1 SLPMQLKNTDWG
13 NEGYGMYKKIE
24 GDGAWHAKFELLP
37 LKEMVYLEWCLEF
50 FSTMYFERGVDRT
63 KLMTEKSVW
72 FRLCGQEHVL
82 TLLEFAVLL
91 GLCKPSELD
100 HRLFAIYFSRLEVG
114 DKLFDHNEYWK
125 KIRKPNKTNKR
136 TLLIQEPLIRIIHR
150 LIVGALVHRL
160 GSKARCEKKELWMMS
175 ALEDAHGYY
184 VDKETKKCSK
194 SIECEKWTTK
204 MLAKELDFENQTLL
218 PSMLLPQPPRVTREQ
233 RQKLSGLNSS
243 WGDWDVSLNE
253 MERQEMV
260 ILHVQC

>member
-1 SLPMQLKNTDWG
+1 MFYVYSFDETLKDLIKMEYLHNDRDVFMDYSW
-13 NEGYGMYKKIE
+13 ERALAIE
-24 GDGAWHAKFELLP
+24 GD
-37 LKEMVYLEWCLEF
+37 VYPEWCLEF
-50 FSTMYFERGVDRT
+50 FSTMYFEKGVDRT
-63 KLMTEKSVW
+63 KLMTEKCVW
-72 FRLCGQEHVL
+72 FRL
-82 TLLEFAVLL
+82 
-91 GLCKPSELD
+91 
-100 HRLFAIYFSRLEVG
+100 Y
-114 DKLFDHNEYWK
+114 
-125 KIRKPNKTNKR
+125 RKPNKT
-136 TLLIQEPLIRIIHR
+136 T
-150 LIVGALVHRL
+150 
-160 GSKARCEKKELWMMS
+160 RCEKKELWMMS